1 MALYNVDSKW
11 LFKVSIY
18 KKEKHSTKRMCV
30 CVYIGGYF
38 YNFGMVEVFLRITQR
53 QKHKR
58 KHRYDL
64 FFYVK
69 LKFLIY

>member
-1 MALYNVDSKW
+1 MYNVDSKW

-18 KKEKHSTKRMCV
+18 KKEKHRSTKRMCV
-30 CVYIGGYF
+30 CECLGGYF
-38 YNFGMVEVFLRITQR
+38 YNFGMVKVFLRITQR

-58 KHRYDL
+58 KHRFDL

-69 LKFLIY
+69 LKILIY